1 MHNRIENWYKKM
13 IIRITIYNA
22 VPYLM
27 LSLGLVALL
36 VSAFSS
42 SYIPGF
48 IGLGLTFWGS
58 LFLYL
63 KPTKYVKLEL
73 LNATSSSALVNIEK
87 ILTNSETSLKGVYLP
102 PNRLEDYTSS
112 LVFIPG
118 KPDQLLPTSKETD
131 PQKLQS
137 KNPKGLLITPP
148 GLALSK
154 LLEKELKKP
163 FTETD
168 LEEFQAN
175 IQKLFDALQIS
186 KNVAIEIEG
195 SIVKVQVENH
205 VFKDL
210 CDETRKLKKTHETV
224 GCPLSSAL
232 ACALAKVTGKPVTIE
247 KEETTTDETTS
258 IEYKILED

>member
-36 VSAFSS
+36 ASAFSS

-58 LFLYL
+58 LLLYL

-118 KPDQLLPTSKETD
+118 KPDQLLPTSEETD
-131 PQKLQS
+131 PQK
-137 KNPKGLLITPP
+137 T
-148 GLALSK
+148 
-154 LLEKELKKP
+154 
-163 FTETD
+163 T
-168 LEEFQAN
+168 
-175 IQKLFDALQIS
+175 IQK
-186 KNVAIEIEG
+186 
-195 SIVKVQVENH
+195 
-205 VFKDL
+205 
-210 CDETRKLKKTHETV
+210 
-224 GCPLSSAL
+224 P
-232 ACALAKVTGKPVTIE
+232 
-247 KEETTTDETTS
+247 
-258 IEYKILED
+258 